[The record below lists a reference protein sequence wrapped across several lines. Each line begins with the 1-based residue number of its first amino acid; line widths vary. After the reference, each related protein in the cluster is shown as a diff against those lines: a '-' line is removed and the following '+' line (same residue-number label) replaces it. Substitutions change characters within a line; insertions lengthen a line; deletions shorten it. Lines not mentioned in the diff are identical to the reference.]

1 MVLDEMV
8 YDPGTQEGSVSLS
21 VIQGVFT
28 FVSGE
33 IAKTDPDAMTLDTP
47 VATIGIR
54 GTQLAMSFDPDDAG
68 GDGLNVVLMEE
79 ADGFVGEVV
88 VQNGGGVQIL
98 NVADMG
104 TSVASAN
111 AAPSTPVQFDRG
123 DIVNAFGGALK
134 SLPDSVSGSTYG
146 AEEAAA
152 EDTVEE
158 ETAEETAGEEELAEE
173 ESGEEGADEEELAEE
188 LEEELAEEE
197 EITEEELA
205 ESLDEEFETA
215 AGGDDA
221 DLGDDGEFSVTDTAA
236 AEEAAAAQAAADAA
250 AEAAAAQAAAEVAAA
265 ATEAAAQAAA
275 DAAAQAAADAS
286 ATAAAQAAAAAAQAA
301 AEAAA
306 VEALRQATAN
316 EPELTVGPASGDED
330 QEGGIPLDIS
340 VTSTDP
346 VGNETL
352 SVTISDLPDGATLSA
367 GNDNGDGT
375 WTLTE
380 ADLSGLTL
388 ITAENY
394 NGDVALS
401 VTATS
406 TVSDREDGNSASTSD
421 TIEVSVA
428 AVNDAAII
436 GGTDSDTLTEGDVG
450 DEPLTASGELTI
462 TDVDVG
468 ESVFQAQTD
477 TVGSYGNF
485 SVGTGGEWT
494 YDLDPTAADWLTDGL
509 VVTETFEVLS
519 ADGTS
524 TTVTVTITGTDDAP
538 VIGGTASD
546 TLTETDAAQQATGQ
560 LTITDADAGESVFQ
574 AQTDTAGSY
583 GNFSV
588 GTGGDWTFDLDPT
601 TADALTDGQEVTETF
616 DVLSADG
623 TSTTVTVTITGT
635 NDAPVIG
642 GTSSDSLTETDAA
655 QQASGQLTITDADAG
670 ESVFQAQT
678 DTVGSYGNFSVGTG
692 GDWTYDLDPTT
703 ADALTDGQ
711 EVTETFEVL
720 SADGTSTTVTVTIT
734 GTNDAPELV
743 GSGAAD
749 QLADADTAFSYDAS
763 ANFTDVDAGDVM
775 TFSATL
781 ENGDPLPSWV
791 SIDTATGE
799 LSGTP
804 DSGDAG
810 ILNVTV
816 TATDLLGASS
826 SDTFAIEVTDSD
838 VNVIN
843 VSGTFDDDVSVEG
856 TSGDDAIT
864 VDGTFGDDLRVTG
877 GDGDDTIT
885 VGGTVADDLSVKGG
899 SGDDT
904 ITVTGDV
911 GDDVHIHG
919 GSGDDIITM
928 SGTYDEATIE
938 GGSGADELY
947 GGVGDDTLEG
957 GAGDDILSGGAGDDV
972 IDGGAGNDEALYAD
986 DYNEFSVVIEEDG
999 SVSITHNDGD
1009 EGTDT
1014 LSNVES
1020 IQFADGSVTVADI
1033 GDADGGFNYAPVISG
1048 DGELE
1053 VDSGGS
1059 ATITGD
1065 DLTVGDTEDG
1075 AEEITF
1081 TLLDDPDFGSLML
1094 GGAELSEGDTFTQGD
1109 IDGGLLSYNQD
1120 EDAGVVGSDS
1130 FRFTAKDSEDEEI
1143 RNDEDAGGGYQ
1154 VSDDGAATI
1163 NITIDASAM

>member
-352 SVTISDLPDGATLSA
+352 SVTISGLPEGGTLSA
-367 GNDNGDGT
+367 GTDNGDGT

-703 ADALTDGQ
+703 ADALTDG
-711 EVTETFEVL
+711 
-720 SADGTSTTVTVTIT
+720 TSTTVTVTIT

-826 SDTFAIEVTDSD
+826 SDTFAIEVTDSN

-938 GGSGADELY
+938 
-947 GGVGDDTLEG
+947 
-957 GAGDDILSGGAGDDV
+957 
-972 IDGGAGNDEALYAD
+972 GGAGNDEALYAD

>member
-1 MVLDEMV
+1 MAENGSMVLDEMV

-197 EITEEELA
+197 AEEEFEEELAEEEGEEEEITEEELA

-250 AEAAAAQAAAEVAAA
+250 AEAAAAQAAAAEAAAQAAAEAAAA

-286 ATAAAQAAAAAAQAA
+286 AAAAAQAAAAAAAAQAA

-352 SVTISDLPDGATLSA
+352 SVTISGLPEGGTLSA
-367 GNDNGDGT
+367 GTDNGDGT

-538 VIGGTASD
+538 VIGGTTSD

-655 QQASGQLTITDADAG
+655 QQASGQLTITDVDAG
-670 ESVFQAQT
+670 EDVFQAQT
-678 DTVGSYGNFSVGTG
+678 DTAGSYGDFTIGTG
-692 GDWTYDLDPTT
+692 G
-703 ADALTDGQ
+703 
-711 EVTETFEVL
+711 
-720 SADGTSTTVTVTIT
+720 
-734 GTNDAPELV
+734 
-743 GSGAAD
+743 
-749 QLADADTAFSYDAS
+749 
-763 ANFTDVDAGDVM
+763 
-775 TFSATL
+775 
-781 ENGDPLPSWV
+781 
-791 SIDTATGE
+791 
-799 LSGTP
+799 
-804 DSGDAG
+804 
-810 ILNVTV
+810 
-816 TATDLLGASS
+816 
-826 SDTFAIEVTDSD
+826 
-838 VNVIN
+838 
-843 VSGTFDDDVSVEG
+843 
-856 TSGDDAIT
+856 
-864 VDGTFGDDLRVTG
+864 
-877 GDGDDTIT
+877 
-885 VGGTVADDLSVKGG
+885 
-899 SGDDT
+899 
-904 ITVTGDV
+904 
-911 GDDVHIHG
+911 
-919 GSGDDIITM
+919 
-928 SGTYDEATIE
+928 
-938 GGSGADELY
+938 
-947 GGVGDDTLEG
+947 
-957 GAGDDILSGGAGDDV
+957 
-972 IDGGAGNDEALYAD
+972 
-986 DYNEFSVVIEEDG
+986 
-999 SVSITHNDGD
+999 
-1009 EGTDT
+1009 
-1014 LSNVES
+1014 
-1020 IQFADGSVTVADI
+1020 
-1033 GDADGGFNYAPVISG
+1033 
-1048 DGELE
+1048 
-1053 VDSGGS
+1053 
-1059 ATITGD
+1059 
-1065 DLTVGDTEDG
+1065 
-1075 AEEITF
+1075 
-1081 TLLDDPDFGSLML
+1081 
-1094 GGAELSEGDTFTQGD
+1094 
-1109 IDGGLLSYNQD
+1109 
-1120 EDAGVVGSDS
+1120 
-1130 FRFTAKDSEDEEI
+1130 
-1143 RNDEDAGGGYQ
+1143 
-1154 VSDDGAATI
+1154 
-1163 NITIDASAM
+1163 